1 MPRLLAPRNLD
12 PIPAICLSAML
23 ALALFGWGERTVV
36 VDPENQSIPYWP
48 WKLWHLGAL
57 AVTLPCVWW
66 LWSSTRR
73 VPWVRSLALSLI
85 ALAILTNAYTDLFGS
100 QYYPVWRTINPL
112 FISCSTIATFT
123 LWRFGSPEAR
133 VAALLSAGVG
143 GLLAANFYWA
153 DNAVAWD
160 ILYPLR
166 MVTLMAW
173 AAGACLVNRE

>member
-1 MPRLLAPRNLD
+1 MFKLIAPRDLG
-12 PIPAICLSAML
+12 PVPAAAATTFL
-23 ALALFGWGERTVV
+23 ALAIFAWTERTVL
-36 VDPENQSIPYWP
+36 VDPDHMSVPYWP

-66 LWSSTRR
+66 LWFSTRR
-73 VPWVRSLALSLI
+73 VPWVRSLALGLI

-112 FISCSTIATFT
+112 FISCSTIAAFT
-123 LWRFGSPEAR
+123 LWRLGSPEAR

-153 DNAVAWD
+153 DNAIVWD
-160 ILYPLR
+160 MLYPLS
-166 MVTLMAW
+166 AS
-173 AAGACLVNRE
+173 